1 MLWSNMQNVC
11 IISTAPEIATIL
23 NVIVY
28 LVTQT
33 FSSLQL
39 RAQKVSFSVHL
50 SSI

>member
-1 MLWSNMQNVC
+1 MLWLNMQNVC

-50 SSI
+50 SPI